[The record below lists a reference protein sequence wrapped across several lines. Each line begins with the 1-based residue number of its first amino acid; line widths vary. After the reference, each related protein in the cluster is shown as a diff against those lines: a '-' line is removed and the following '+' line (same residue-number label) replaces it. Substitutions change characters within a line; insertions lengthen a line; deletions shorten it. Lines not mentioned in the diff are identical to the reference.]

1 MGSSS
6 KVILVGATALIVGV
20 YAISLKKAETDGIN
34 AAMKNMKRVQM
45 ERNEDSA
52 LRAALDSFVVGKGAK
67 DASGGFEG
75 LDGKTNYYYIH
86 VKGNKATVSLLV
98 QRDGEWKEITST
110 LEKVP
115 PSQVKKSRQIRRGEW
130 GVTQTFSQR

>member
-52 LRAALDSFVVGKGAK
+52 LRAALNSFVVDKGTK
-67 DASGGFEG
+67 DASGELTG
-75 LDGKTNYYYIH
+75 LDGKTNYYSIH
-86 VKGNKATVSLLV
+86 VKGNKATVILTV

-115 PSQVKKSRQIRRGEW
+115 PGQVKKSRQIRRGEW